1 MKFDMSPDYV
11 ILFERLFDNSPEGVV
26 IQGLDGVV
34 YKANRA
40 FCEMFGYSLEEVI
53 GKDLDSLVAAD
64 KNLRGEASRRTK
76 SATMGEQFMFES
88 IRQKKDGTKFHVLAF
103 GVPITSEGQLVAI
116 YGMYRDISDRKMA
129 EEALQRS
136 EERYR
141 AIVQQQQEVI
151 VRYSPDWS
159 VTFANDAYCRYYQT
173 TPEEILG
180 SPMTTHIPEKYRK
193 KTLERLANLT
203 PVSPTLISEE
213 ETILPSGEIRWQQW
227 FDTALFDSEGD
238 IVEYQSVGRDIT
250 ERKQME
256 ESLRVSSDR
265 LERVLDETVRV
276 LAGTMRIRDVYTADH
291 QEGVARLA
299 RAMGEEMGLSDDVLK
314 GLWMPALIHDIGKL
328 HIPGEILNKPTT
340 LTALE
345 YEIIKRHTEV
355 GAETLRGI
363 SFPWPIAQIISQH
376 HERMDGSGYPR
387 GLRGRQILPEVRILS
402 VADVMEAMCSHRPF
416 RPAYPVEVALNTIR
430 SGAGTLFEEKA
441 VEACLK
447 VFGNGFEF
455 VRQGT

>member
-141 AIVQQQQEVI
+141 SIVQQQQEVI

-203 PVSPTLISEE
+203 PVSPTLI
-213 ETILPSGEIRWQQW
+213 
-227 FDTALFDSEGD
+227 
-238 IVEYQSVGRDIT
+238 
-250 ERKQME
+250 
-256 ESLRVSSDR
+256 
-265 LERVLDETVRV
+265 
-276 LAGTMRIRDVYTADH
+276 
-291 QEGVARLA
+291 
-299 RAMGEEMGLSDDVLK
+299 
-314 GLWMPALIHDIGKL
+314 
-328 HIPGEILNKPTT
+328 
-340 LTALE
+340 
-345 YEIIKRHTEV
+345 
-355 GAETLRGI
+355 
-363 SFPWPIAQIISQH
+363 
-376 HERMDGSGYPR
+376 
-387 GLRGRQILPEVRILS
+387 
-402 VADVMEAMCSHRPF
+402 
-416 RPAYPVEVALNTIR
+416 
-430 SGAGTLFEEKA
+430 
-441 VEACLK
+441 
-447 VFGNGFEF
+447 
-455 VRQGT
+455 

>member
-159 VTFANDAYCRYYQT
+159 VTFAN
-173 TPEEILG
+173 
-180 SPMTTHIPEKYRK
+180 
-193 KTLERLANLT
+193 
-203 PVSPTLISEE
+203 
-213 ETILPSGEIRWQQW
+213 
-227 FDTALFDSEGD
+227 
-238 IVEYQSVGRDIT
+238 
-250 ERKQME
+250 
-256 ESLRVSSDR
+256 
-265 LERVLDETVRV
+265 
-276 LAGTMRIRDVYTADH
+276 
-291 QEGVARLA
+291 
-299 RAMGEEMGLSDDVLK
+299 
-314 GLWMPALIHDIGKL
+314 
-328 HIPGEILNKPTT
+328 
-340 LTALE
+340 
-345 YEIIKRHTEV
+345 
-355 GAETLRGI
+355 
-363 SFPWPIAQIISQH
+363 
-376 HERMDGSGYPR
+376 
-387 GLRGRQILPEVRILS
+387 
-402 VADVMEAMCSHRPF
+402 
-416 RPAYPVEVALNTIR
+416 
-430 SGAGTLFEEKA
+430 
-441 VEACLK
+441 
-447 VFGNGFEF
+447 
-455 VRQGT
+455 